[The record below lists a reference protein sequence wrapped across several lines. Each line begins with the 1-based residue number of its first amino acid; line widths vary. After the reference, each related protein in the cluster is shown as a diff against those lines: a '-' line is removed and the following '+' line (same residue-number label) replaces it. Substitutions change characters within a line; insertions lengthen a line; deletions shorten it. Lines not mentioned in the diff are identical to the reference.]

1 MKVFYTDQYVLPLPD
16 AHTFPMSKYRRLC
29 ERVDASGLLRSG
41 ELVTPPA
48 ATDDEL
54 ELAHSRDYIE
64 RASQGLLTKAELN
77 RIGFP
82 WSANLIERSRRS
94 SGATMWACRAALE
107 DGCSVNLA
115 GGTHHAFRDRGEGYC
130 IFNDSVVA
138 ARSVQTAGL
147 VRRVVIIDTDV
158 HQGNGTASICEH
170 DPTIYTFSIHSAK
183 NYPIHKERS
192 DLDVEMPDD
201 ANDVIY
207 LDALGSALPKVIE
220 SARAEL
226 VIWVSGA
233 DPFEGDRLGRLKLT
247 KAGLAERD
255 RMVFDACRAAGLPIA
270 ITMAGGYAENVEDT
284 VDIHWQ
290 TVLRALTGR

>member
-16 AHTFPMSKYRRLC
+16 AHTFPMSKYRRLR

-115 GGTHHAFRDRGEGYC
+115 GGTHHAFRDRGKGYC

>member
-16 AHTFPMSKYRRLC
+16 AHTFPMSKYRRLR

>member
-16 AHTFPMSKYRRLC
+16 AHTFPMSKYRRLR
-29 ERVDASGLLRSG
+29 ERVDASGLLRPG

-77 RIGFP
+77 LIGFP

>member
-16 AHTFPMSKYRRLC
+16 AHTFPMSKYRRLR
-29 ERVDASGLLRSG
+29 ERVDASGLLRPG

-64 RASQGLLTKAELN
+64 RASQGLFTKAELN